1 MVRDEER
8 LLPCTTPTILGVV
21 QAIIAVA
28 GQHLGLPAP
37 SKMHSV
43 DIHVAP
49 QPTLASS
56 GATARPL
63 PLPLW
68 DALVS
73 WVLVMAGLRFTTA
86 GRG

>member
-1 MVRDEER
+1 
-8 LLPCTTPTILGVV
+8 
-21 QAIIAVA
+21 
-28 GQHLGLPAP
+28 
-37 SKMHSV
+37 MHSV
-43 DIHVAP
+43 DIHVVL

-56 GATARPL
+56 GATARPLPL

-86 GRG
+86 GRVEGGGGVSGGTADSRG